1 MKYLVRICML
11 LVLVVVLQACQGKVA
26 SNEEGE
32 ALALKYVTA
41 VNNSK
46 YEEAFALVSDDFF
59 NRFPKDMRIEYYDK
73 IKEIMGP
80 IVSMKLSNSLVDDRF
95 SGRFYMFQYSF
106 KHENGITTEM
116 VTMVQKIN
124 SKDPLKVF
132 GHKVE
137 SSKLKK
143 LNSQY

>member
-11 LVLVVVLQACQGKVA
+11 LVLVMVLQACQGNVA

-41 VNNSK
+41 VNDGK

-59 NRFPKDMRIEYYDK
+59 NRFPKDRRIEYYDK

-132 GHKVE
+132 GHKVD

-143 LNSQY
+143 LNSLY

>member
-1 MKYLVRICML
+1 ML
-11 LVLVVVLQACQGKVA
+11 LVLVMVLQACQGNVA

-41 VNNSK
+41 VNDGK

-59 NRFPKDMRIEYYDK
+59 NRFPKDRRIEYYDK

-132 GHKVE
+132 GHKVD

-143 LNSQY
+143 LNSLY